1 VTLMCHPFDKLRAGS
16 EAEPKDLVNEKEILR
31 FAQNDSF
38 AVTLGTL
45 YFLCF
50 RFLVLVL
57 FILFNIATSVTNVNK
72 SR

>member
-1 VTLMCHPFDKLRAGS
+1 VTLMCHP